1 MHAFCRITASLALL
15 LCVVACGSKQISK
28 SRETVEEATPEVLVA
43 ELTEGS
49 TCEVLADFGIVEPR
63 AVEALPIRVI
73 NTTEEP
79 IVLLDYTTTCRCT
92 TLDMQ
97 RTPIEAGGECEVML
111 TFDSRGEWGGVGN
124 FLDITTSNPE
134 CGFVIW
140 MAATIQ

>member
-1 MHAFCRITASLALL
+1 MHAFCRITAPLALL

-28 SRETVEEATPEVLVA
+28 SGETVEEATPEVLVA

-63 AVEALPIRVI
+63 AVVALPIRVI

-140 MAATIQ
+140 MAATIE

>member
-1 MHAFCRITASLALL
+1 MYAFCRVTTPLALL
-15 LCVVACGSKQISK
+15 LCVVACGSKQTSK
-28 SRETVEEATPEVLVA
+28 SSETVEETTPEVLVA